1 MRLAN
6 LTKPVEVDL
15 PLQIDTDAEAFRAQ
29 RKDALNLTTL
39 PDIEV
44 EVEED
49 DNFEQQLVVAVDYI
63 RKMQNY
69 LGFIY
74 QNNSQ
79 HQWLGEKA
87 EENLQE
93 LVEEVEDFLGDYST

>member
-6 LTKPVEVDL
+6 LAKPVEVDL
-15 PLQIDTDAEAFRAQ
+15 PLNEMIDTAAFKAQ
-29 RKDALNLTTL
+29 RQNAFNLQPL

-44 EVEED
+44 EDDD
-49 DNFEQQLVVAVDYI
+49 DNFEQQLVIAVDYI

-93 LVEEVEDFLGDYST
+93 LVEEVEDFLGEYTV